1 MHPSCGGAFFTLCK
15 VARRSRVILVVM
27 RRQCSE
33 EDVLGPPPKKIRIN
47 HDDYYASL
55 VGRTRDGRQFFITQ
69 PFIPYLQDFV
79 ARYLFDQAGTCIDVK
94 VHDLGVRATGEPPGN
109 ALLNNDKA
117 EQIQR
122 TFLLEL
128 GETELCDIEVIPFS
142 HIEYGTT
149 FGLIIDPPV
158 EPDGKWSVVAEPGNY
173 MAFYPPWDGDYYT

>member
-1 MHPSCGGAFFTLCK
+1 
-15 VARRSRVILVVM
+15 
-27 RRQCSE
+27 
-33 EDVLGPPPKKIRIN
+33 LGPPPKKIRIN

-69 PFIPYLQDFV
+69 PFVPYLQDFV

-94 VHDLGVRATGEPPGN
+94 VQDLGVRATGEPPGN
-109 ALLNNDKA
+109 ALLNNDMA

-142 HIEYGTT
+142 HNEYGTT
-149 FGLIIDPPV
+149 FGLIINAPE
-158 EPDGKWSVVAEPGNY
+158 EPDDNHGAIRLLQAVWIRCTLVSTLLVLEFSWGKRNRRIAWHA
-173 MAFYPPWDGDYYT
+173 